1 MPRGASSPDPDPVAL
16 LLRAYRL
23 GAFPMARSRHD
34 PRVEFYS
41 VDRRSII
48 PLDPAPNLPG
58 GMHIPASLA
67 RRVRSRRFI
76 ITTDRAFEHVINACA
91 EERPQPDADADDAAD
106 AAPGTW
112 INDWI
117 INAYTALHHAGHAH
131 SFEAWLEDEPTAAL
145 TREPTL
151 RLVGGLY
158 GVHIAGAFFGES
170 MFSRPH
176 LGGTDASK
184 VCLIHLVAHLRRLG
198 CSLLDTQFSNPHM
211 ARFGLVELDHD
222 RYAAALARALSA
234 PALWSPPDPADAIA
248 MLQRPLAP

>member
-1 MPRGASSPDPDPVAL
+1 
-16 LLRAYRL
+16 
-23 GAFPMARSRHD
+23 
-34 PRVEFYS
+34 
-41 VDRRSII
+41 
-48 PLDPAPNLPG
+48 
-58 GMHIPASLA
+58 MHIPASLA

-76 ITTDRAFEHVINACA
+76 ITADRAFEHVINACA
-91 EERPQPDADADDAAD
+91 EERPQPDADADAAAD

-145 TREPTL
+145 AREPALSSPAPTPRAPAPTL

-176 LGGTDASK
+176 LGGSDASK
-184 VCLIHLVAHLRRLG
+184 VCLVHLVAHLRRLG
-198 CSLLDTQFSNPHM
+198 CSLLDTQFANPHM

-222 RYAAALARALSA
+222 RYAAVLARALSA
-234 PALWSPPDPADAIA
+234 PARWSPPDPADVIA